1 MSLSN
6 DGSAAFAGDG
16 NRGEV
21 KSGESGAIRSKPGGY
36 TQLQP
41 LLPQMTDEVVM
52 HLQVTPAVDQDGL

>member
-21 KSGESGAIRSKPGGY
+21 KRGESGAIRSKPGGY
-36 TQLQP
+36 KSPPTTFSTGDL
-41 LLPQMTDEVVM
+41 
-52 HLQVTPAVDQDGL
+52 